1 MREAMPCHEGI
12 YTLFSLYVTSE
23 AGTKPGDYYPGVPM
37 TSFYYEGGKY
47 SAQKR

>member
-12 YTLFSLYVTSE
+12 YTLLYVTSE
-23 AGTKPGDYYPGVPM
+23 AGTNREMHFSGVPM